1 MIQVNNLCKTYN
13 GTTVLDLSTLE
24 ISKGESIGLVGN
36 NGAGKTTFF
45 SLLLDLIQPTAG
57 TIFSKGN
64 NVSASEQWKNYTAA
78 FLDETFLIGY
88 LTAEEYFIFLGSLR
102 GWSKSDVEEFVQE
115 HSAFFN
121 GEVLNQKKYIR
132 DFSKGNQKKIGIV
145 GAFIGNP
152 ELVILDE
159 PFANLDPS
167 TQIRLKELV
176 KRKRAT
182 KEMTIIISSHDLQ
195 HTYEVSDRILALE
208 KGKLIHDV
216 LTEAITYQELEGFFS
231 IQSEN

>member
-1 MIQVNNLCKTYN
+1 MIKVENLRKTYN
-13 GTTVLDLSTLE
+13 GTTVLALEALE
-24 ISKGESIGLVGN
+24 IGKGQSIGLVGN

-45 SLLLDLIQPTAG
+45 SLLLDLIQPTSG
-57 TIFSKGN
+57 GIFSKG
-64 NVSASEQWKNYTAA
+64 VHVATSEHWKNYTAA

-88 LTAEEYFIFLGSLR
+88 LTAEEYFVFLGSLR
-102 GWSKSDVEEFVQE
+102 GWTKTEVEAFVLE

-152 ELVILDE
+152 ELVVLDE

-167 TQIRLKELV
+167 TQIRLKDLV
-176 KRKRAT
+176 KKKRAT
-182 KEMTIIISSHDLQ
+182 GKMTILISSHDLQ
-195 HTYEVSDRILALE
+195 HTYEVSDRIIALE
-208 KGKLIHDV
+208 RGVLVQDV
-216 LTEAITYQELEGFFS
+216 LTENITYQELEGFFS
-231 IQSEN
+231 IEA

>member
-1 MIQVNNLCKTYN
+1 MIQVDNLRKTYN
-13 GTTVLDLSTLE
+13 GTTVLDLSALE
-24 ISKGESIGLVGN
+24 IYKGESIGLVGN

-45 SLLLDLIQPTAG
+45 SLLLDLIQPTSG
-57 TIFSKGN
+57 TIFSNGN
-64 NVSASEQWKNYTAA
+64 NVAASEQWKNYTAA

-102 GWSKSDVEEFVQE
+102 GWTKGDVAEFVQE

-152 ELVILDE
+152 ALVILDE

-176 KRKRAT
+176 KNKRAT

-208 KGKLIHDV
+208 KGKLVQDV

-231 IQSEN
+231 IQN